1 MNESQI
7 FYPEIEIWR
16 LMNER
21 FEADGFL
28 VLKLRR
34 NDALA
39 LDRSMDRNRRLDTLA
54 KKRGLLSS
62 FQYWAAAAW
71 ELIGVIYQYI
81 FAQNAARAR
90 EFCLI
95 NKKTIAS
102 IDCIPCP
109 DEPKCMLVRLNRIV
123 TTTSSIH
130 LRTVQ

>member
-1 MNESQI
+1 MNENQI

-21 FEADGFL
+21 FEADGVL

-39 LDRSMDRNRRLDTLA
+39 LDRSIVRNKWLDVLA
-54 KKRGLLSS
+54 TKRGFLVT
-62 FQYWAAAAW
+62 FQYWAAVAW
-71 ELIGVIYQYI
+71 ELIGVVYQYL

-102 IDCIPCP
+102 VDYVSCP
-109 DEPKCMLVRLNRIV
+109 DEPKCMLVRLNRIA
-123 TTTSSIH
+123 TSTSSIQF
-130 LRTVQ
+130 V

>member
-39 LDRSMDRNRRLDTLA
+39 LDRSIARNKWLDALA
-54 KKRGLLSS
+54 TKRGLLSS
-62 FQYWAAAAW
+62 CQYWAAVAW
-71 ELIGVIYQYI
+71 ELIGVIYRYI
-81 FAQNAARAR
+81 FAPNAARAR

-102 IDCIPCP
+102 IDLVPCS
-109 DEPKCMLVRLNRIV
+109 DEPKCMLVRLNRIA
-123 TTTSSIH
+123 TSTS
-130 LRTVQ
+130 LPQLA

>member
-21 FEADGFL
+21 FEVDGFL

-39 LDRSMDRNRRLDTLA
+39 LDRSLARNKWLDALA
-54 KKRGLLSS
+54 TKRGLLSS
-62 FQYWAAAAW
+62 FQYWAAVAW
-71 ELIGVIYQYI
+71 ELIGVIYRYI

-102 IDCIPCP
+102 IDCVPCT
-109 DEPKCMLVRLNRIV
+109 DEPKCMLVRLNRIA
-123 TTTSSIH
+123 TTTSSTH
-130 LRTVQ
+130 LRRVQ